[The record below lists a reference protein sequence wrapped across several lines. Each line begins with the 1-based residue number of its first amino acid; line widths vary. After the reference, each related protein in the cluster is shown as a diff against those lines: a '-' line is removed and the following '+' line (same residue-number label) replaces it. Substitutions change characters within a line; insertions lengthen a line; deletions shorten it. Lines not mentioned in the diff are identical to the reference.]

1 MLVKVSTGVGPL
13 LSAGQLNP
21 MLATKLLV
29 PTRQTSF
36 PKHLNLYGIYA
47 DLKKKKMPVTSLFSD
62 TSSPLAW
69 VAAKT
74 FPTPMTLELSL
85 SCP

>member
-47 DLKKKKMPVTSLFSD
+47 DLKKKR
-62 TSSPLAW
+62 
-69 VAAKT
+69 
-74 FPTPMTLELSL
+74 
-85 SCP
+85 CR